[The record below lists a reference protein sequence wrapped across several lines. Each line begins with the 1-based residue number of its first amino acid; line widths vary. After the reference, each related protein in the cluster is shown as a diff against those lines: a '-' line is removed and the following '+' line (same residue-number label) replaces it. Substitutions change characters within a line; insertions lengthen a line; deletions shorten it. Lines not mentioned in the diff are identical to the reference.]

1 MFSRFGLKI
10 MAEMVPGF
18 PPVRGSVGSPSGSP
32 AVHAIPPC
40 PKRPPKIPLACSA
53 KAKPVKKAEHPP
65 TGTVRCK
72 SPSPNK
78 GFGDLIWG
86 KLPQA
91 HKVTTVSKTV
101 IWVGLVN
108 KECLH
113 EECEAETRQ

>member
-1 MFSRFGLKI
+1 M
-10 MAEMVPGF
+10 PGF
-18 PPVRGSVGSPSGSP
+18 PPVRGTVGSPSGSP
-32 AVHAIPPC
+32 AVHAIPPLPY
-40 PKRPPKIPLACSA
+40 PKRYAKIPVACSP
-53 KAKPVKKAEHPP
+53 KAKPVKKAERPP

-91 HKVTTVSKTV
+91 HRVTTVSKTV

>member
-10 MAEMVPGF
+10 MAEMVPGL

-91 HKVTTVSKTV
+91 HRVTTVEQDSDLG
-101 IWVGLVN
+101 GLGKQRV
-108 KECLH
+108 L
-113 EECEAETRQ
+113 A